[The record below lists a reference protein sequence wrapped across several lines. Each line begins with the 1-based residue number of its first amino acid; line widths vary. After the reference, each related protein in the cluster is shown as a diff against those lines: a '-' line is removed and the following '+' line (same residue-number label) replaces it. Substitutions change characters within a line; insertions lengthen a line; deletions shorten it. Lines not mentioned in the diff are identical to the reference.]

1 MKRWGL
7 KFLLL
12 AFASILVVVAVK
24 YWPRVLTPDQ
34 CSEVYRRYKDR
45 DNLSVAFVKD
55 YRIGDSITVDVT
67 TIEAKD
73 STSWESLLRGMNVT
87 EESIN
92 ENKKLVL
99 EGKHTATTRLSAK
112 GYPEKRVSIDTTTS
126 VDLVFISYNEKCVY
140 VFDVNSID
148 QALAIANYKL
158 IETVEKNN
166 NKNKIQK

>member
-12 AFASILVVVAVK
+12 AIASILVVVAVK

-45 DNLSVAFVKD
+45 DDLSVAFVKD

-67 TIEAKD
+67 TITAKD
-73 STSWESLLRGMNVT
+73 SVGWEQLLREMNVKEGT
-87 EESIN
+87 IEIN
-92 ENKKLVL
+92 NRLVR
-99 EGKHTATTRLSAK
+99 EGKHTATTILSAK

-126 VDLVFISYNEKCVY
+126 VDLVFFVYSEKCVY
-140 VFDVNSID
+140 VFDANSID
-148 QALAIANYKL
+148 QAHAIADYKRL
-158 IETVEKNN
+158 ETVEKYI
-166 NKNKIQK
+166 NK

>member
-1 MKRWGL
+1 MKRTTTIIL
-7 KFLLL
+7 SLIAFSLVL
-12 AFASILVVVAVK
+12 ASLAVSVK
-24 YWPRVLTPDQ
+24 RHANV
-34 CSEVYRRYKDR
+34 SEVYRRYKDR

-67 TIEAKD
+67 TITAPD
-73 STSWESLLRGMNVT
+73 SASWEQLLREMNVKEGT
-87 EESIN
+87 IETN
-92 ENKKLVL
+92 NRLVR
-99 EGKHTATTRLSAK
+99 EGKHTATTILSAK

-148 QALAIANYKL
+148 QAHSIADYKL

-166 NKNKIQK
+166 NKTKIQK

>member
-1 MKRWGL
+1 MKRWGV

-67 TIEAKD
+67 TITAKD
-73 STSWESLLRGMNVT
+73 SVGWEQLLREMNVKEGT
-87 EESIN
+87 IEIN
-92 ENKKLVL
+92 NRLVL
-99 EGKHTATTRLSAK
+99 EGKHTATTILSAK

-126 VDLVFISYNEKCVY
+126 VDLVFFVYSEKCVY

-148 QALAIANYKL
+148 QAHAIADYKRL
-158 IETVEKNN
+158 ETVEKYI
-166 NKNKIQK
+166 NK

>member
-67 TIEAKD
+67 TITAPD
-73 STSWESLLRGMNVT
+73 SAGWEQLLREMNVKEGT
-87 EESIN
+87 IEIN
-92 ENKKLVL
+92 NRLVR
-99 EGKHTATTRLSAK
+99 EGKHTATTILSAK

-126 VDLVFISYNEKCVY
+126 VDLVFFVYSEKCVY
-140 VFDVNSID
+140 VFDANSID
-148 QALAIANYKL
+148 QAHAIADYKRL
-158 IETVEKNN
+158 ETVEKYI
-166 NKNKIQK
+166 NK

>member
-67 TIEAKD
+67 TITAPD
-73 STSWESLLRGMNVT
+73 SAGWEQLLREMNVKEGT
-87 EESIN
+87 IEIN
-92 ENKKLVL
+92 NRLVR
-99 EGKHTATTRLSAK
+99 EGKHTATTILSAK

-126 VDLVFISYNEKCVY
+126 VDLVFFVYSEKCVY
-140 VFDVNSID
+140 V
-148 QALAIANYKL
+148 
-158 IETVEKNN
+158 
-166 NKNKIQK
+166 

>member
-1 MKRWGL
+1 MKRLWPITIL
-7 KFLLL
+7 LCLLL
-12 AFASILVVVAVK
+12 AAGCIILVRC
-24 YWPRVLTPDQ
+24 PRTVPTDQ

-45 DNLSVAFVKD
+45 DDLSVAFVKD
-55 YRIGDSITVDVT
+55 YRIGDSIIVDVT

-99 EGKHTATTRLSAK
+99 EGKHTATTSLSAK

-148 QALAIANYKL
+148 QALSIADYKL

-166 NKNKIQK
+166 NKTKIQK

>member
-1 MKRWGL
+1 MKKLWPITI
-7 KFLLL
+7 FVCLLL
-12 AFASILVVVAVK
+12 AAGSIAVVRC
-24 YWPRVLTPDQ
+24 PRHVPDDQ
-34 CSEVYRRYKDR
+34 CSEVYRRFKDS
-45 DNLSVAFVKD
+45 NGLHVAFVKD
-55 YRIGDSITVDVT
+55 YRVGDSITVDVT

-126 VDLVFISYNEKCVY
+126 VDLVFFVYSEKCVY

-148 QALAIANYKL
+148 QAFAIANHKRL
-158 IETVEKNN
+158 ETVEKYI
-166 NKNKIQK
+166 NK

>member
-12 AFASILVVVAVK
+12 AIASILVVVAVK
-24 YWPRVLTPDQ
+24 YRPRVLTPDQ

-45 DNLSVAFVKD
+45 DGLSVAFVKD
-55 YRIGDSITVDVT
+55 YSIGDSITVDVT

-73 STSWESLLRGMNVT
+73 SASWESLLRGMNVT

-99 EGKHTATTRLSAK
+99 EGKHTASTRLSAK

-148 QALAIANYKL
+148 QALAIADYKL

-166 NKNKIQK
+166 NKTKIQK

>member
-1 MKRWGL
+1 MKKLWPITI
-7 KFLLL
+7 FVCLLL
-12 AFASILVVVAVK
+12 AAGSIAVVRC
-24 YWPRVLTPDQ
+24 PRHVPDDQ

-45 DNLSVAFVKD
+45 DDLSVAFVKD

-99 EGKHTATTRLSAK
+99 EGKHTATTILSAK

-126 VDLVFISYNEKCVY
+126 VDLVFFVYSEKCVY
-140 VFDVNSID
+140 VFDANSID
-148 QALAIANYKL
+148 QAHAIADYKRL
-158 IETVEKNN
+158 ETVEKYI
-166 NKNKIQK
+166 NK

>member
-1 MKRWGL
+1 MKRWGI

-12 AFASILVVVAVK
+12 AIASILVVVAVK

-73 STSWESLLRGMNVT
+73 STKWEKLLSSTNLPRIFILKLLDNN
-87 EESIN
+87 N
-92 ENKKLVL
+92 ENITRVVTYYSHRGDITMTSSAYSPGCELVVV
-99 EGKHTATTRLSAK
+99 S
-112 GYPEKRVSIDTTTS
+112 PEEHC
-126 VDLVFISYNEKCVY
+126 LY
-140 VFDVNSID
+140 VFD
-148 QALAIANYKL
+148 
-158 IETVEKNN
+158 IETVEQADCIQNN
-166 NKNKIQK
+166 ERKRIIHKQ

>member
-1 MKRWGL
+1 MKKLWPITI
-7 KFLLL
+7 FVCLLL
-12 AFASILVVVAVK
+12 AAGSIAVVRC
-24 YWPRVLTPDQ
+24 PRTVPTDQ

-55 YRIGDSITVDVT
+55 YRIGDSIIVDVT

-73 STSWESLLRGMNVT
+73 STNWESLLRGMNVT

-99 EGKHTATTRLSAK
+99 EGKHTATTILSAK

-126 VDLVFISYNEKCVY
+126 VDLVFFVYSEKCVY
-140 VFDVNSID
+140 VFDANSID
-148 QALAIANYKL
+148 QAFAIANHKRL
-158 IETVEKNN
+158 ETVEKYI
-166 NKNKIQK
+166 NK

>member
-1 MKRWGL
+1 MKRWGI

-12 AFASILVVVAVK
+12 AIASILVVVAVK

-45 DNLSVAFVKD
+45 DDLSVAFVKD

-99 EGKHTATTRLSAK
+99 EGKHTASTRLSAK
-112 GYPEKRVSIDTTTS
+112 GYPEKHVSIDTTTS
-126 VDLVFISYNEKCVY
+126 VDLVFFVYSEKCVY

-148 QALAIANYKL
+148 QAFAIANHKRL
-158 IETVEKNN
+158 ETVEKYI
-166 NKNKIQK
+166 NK

>member
-45 DNLSVAFVKD
+45 DGLSVAFVKD
-55 YRIGDSITVDVT
+55 YHIGDSITVDVT

-158 IETVEKNN
+158 IETVEKN
-166 NKNKIQK
+166 

>member
-12 AFASILVVVAVK
+12 AFVSILVVVAVK

-45 DNLSVAFVKD
+45 DGLSVAFVKD
-55 YRIGDSITVDVT
+55 YSIGDSITVDVT
-67 TIEAKD
+67 TITAKD

-99 EGKHTATTRLSAK
+99 EGKHTATTILSAK

-126 VDLVFISYNEKCVY
+126 VDLVFFVYSEKCVY
-140 VFDVNSID
+140 VFDANSID
-148 QALAIANYKL
+148 QAFAIANHKRL
-158 IETVEKNN
+158 ETVEKYI
-166 NKNKIQK
+166 NK

>member
-67 TIEAKD
+67 TITAPD
-73 STSWESLLRGMNVT
+73 SAGW
-87 EESIN
+87 
-92 ENKKLVL
+92 
-99 EGKHTATTRLSAK
+99 
-112 GYPEKRVSIDTTTS
+112 
-126 VDLVFISYNEKCVY
+126 
-140 VFDVNSID
+140 
-148 QALAIANYKL
+148 
-158 IETVEKNN
+158 
-166 NKNKIQK
+166 